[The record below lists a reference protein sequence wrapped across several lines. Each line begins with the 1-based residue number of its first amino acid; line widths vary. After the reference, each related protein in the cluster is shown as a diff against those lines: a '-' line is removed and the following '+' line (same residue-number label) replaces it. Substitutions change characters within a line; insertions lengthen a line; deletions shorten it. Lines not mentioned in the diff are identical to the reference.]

1 MMNNQPEKRRKREP
15 LIPQTLLIGLAL
27 TALLLL
33 GADLQG
39 WAETPGFLGTYA
51 PLIAD
56 INLVAQVILIV
67 VLIGGLVAIK
77 RRNTPTHRNLQTA
90 AVLFNVLLVAFI
102 MAGRF
107 FLLYS
112 PGSFDWPV
120 LAHGVLGLCAIVC
133 GIYLTLHMNNRL
145 SKRWQTKKWK
155 LMMRVTWG
163 LFLLVAIGGFVLYRM
178 LYLP

>member
-1 MMNNQPEKRRKREP
+1 MKNQSEKNRKRDP
-15 LIPQTLLIGLAL
+15 LIPQALLIGLAL

-56 INLVAQVILIV
+56 VNLVAQVLLIV
-67 VLIGGLVAIK
+67 VLIVGLVAIK
-77 RRNTPTHRNLQTA
+77 RKDTLTHRNLQTA
-90 AVLFNVLLVAFI
+90 VVLFNVLLIVFI

-112 PGSFDWPV
+112 PESFGWLV
-120 LAHGVLGLCAIVC
+120 LAHGILGLCAIVC
-133 GIYLTLHMNNRL
+133 GIYLILIMNNRL
-145 SKRWQTKKWK
+145 PKRWRTKKWK
-155 LMMRVTWG
+155 LLMRVTWL
-163 LFLLVAIGGFVLYRM
+163 LFLLVALGGIIIYWRM
-178 LYLP
+178 YIP

>member
-1 MMNNQPEKRRKREP
+1 MNNQPEKSRKREP

-39 WAETPGFLGTYA
+39 WAKTPGFLGNSA

-56 INLVAQVILIV
+56 VNLVAQVLLIV
-67 VLIGGLVAIK
+67 VLIVGLVAIK
-77 RRNTPTHRNLQTA
+77 RRNTPAHRNLQTA
-90 AVLFNVLLVAFI
+90 VVLFNVLLVVFI

-133 GIYLTLHMNNRL
+133 GIYLILHMNNRL

-155 LMMRVTWG
+155 MMMRVTWG
-163 LFLLVAIGGFVLYRM
+163 LFLLVAIGGLVLYRM
-178 LYLP
+178 LYLL

>member
-1 MMNNQPEKRRKREP
+1 MNNQPEKSRKREP
-15 LIPQTLLIGLAL
+15 LISQTLLIGFAL

-39 WAETPGFLGTYA
+39 WAETPGFLGPYA

-56 INLVAQVILIV
+56 VNLVAQVLLIV
-67 VLIGGLVAIK
+67 VLIVGLVAIK
-77 RRNTPTHRNLQTA
+77 RRNTPAHRNLQTA
-90 AVLFNVLLVAFI
+90 LVLFNVLLIVFI

-112 PGSFDWPV
+112 PGSVGWPV
-120 LAHGVLGLCAIVC
+120 LAHGILGLCAIGC
-133 GIYLTLHMNNRL
+133 GIYLILIMNNRL
-145 SKRWQTKKWK
+145 PKRWRTKKWK
-155 LMMRVTWG
+155 GMMRVTWV
-163 LFLLVAIGGFVLYRM
+163 LFLLVAVGGFILYRM

>member
-1 MMNNQPEKRRKREP
+1 MNNQPEKSRKREP

-56 INLVAQVILIV
+56 VNLVAQVLLIGVLIV
-67 VLIGGLVAIK
+67 GLVAIK
-77 RRNTPTHRNLQTA
+77 RRNTPAHRNFQTA
-90 AVLFNVLLVAFI
+90 VVLFNVLLLVFI

-107 FLLYS
+107 LLLYS
-112 PGSFDWPV
+112 PGNCGWQLIV
-120 LAHGVLGLCAIVC
+120 HGILGVTAILC
-133 GIYLTLHMNNRL
+133 GIYLILIMSNRL
-145 SKRWQTKKWK
+145 SKRWRTKKWK
-155 LMMRVTWG
+155 LLMRVNWF
-163 LFLLVAIGGFVLYRM
+163 LFLLVTLGGFVIYWRM
-178 LYLP
+178 YIP

>member
-1 MMNNQPEKRRKREP
+1 MNNQSGKNRKHEP
-15 LIPQTLLIGLAL
+15 LIPYALLIGLAL

-39 WAETPGFLGTYA
+39 WAETPGFLGTSA

-56 INLVAQVILIV
+56 VNLVAQVILIV
-67 VLIGGLVAIK
+67 VLIVGLVAIK
-77 RRNTPTHRNLQTA
+77 RRNTPAHRNLQTA
-90 AVLFNVLLVAFI
+90 VVLFYVLLVVFI

-133 GIYLTLHMNNRL
+133 GIYLILIMNNRL
-145 SKRWQTKKWK
+145 SKRWRTKKWK
-155 LMMRVTWG
+155 LLMRVNWL
-163 LFLLVAIGGFVLYRM
+163 LFLLVALGGIVIYWRM
-178 LYLP
+178 YIP

>member
-1 MMNNQPEKRRKREP
+1 MNNQPEKSRKREP

-56 INLVAQVILIV
+56 INLVAQVLLIV
-67 VLIGGLVAIK
+67 VLIVGLVAIK
-77 RRNTPTHRNLQTA
+77 RRNTPAHRYIQTA
-90 AVLFNVLLVAFI
+90 VVLFNVLLVVFI

-112 PGSFDWPV
+112 PGSFGWPV
-120 LAHGVLGLCAIVC
+120 LAHGILGLCAILC
-133 GIYLTLHMNNRL
+133 GIYLILIMNNRL
-145 SKRWQTKKWK
+145 RKRWRTKKWK
-155 LMMRVTWG
+155 VMMRVTWV
-163 LFLLVAIGGFVLYRM
+163 LFLLVAVGGFVLYRM